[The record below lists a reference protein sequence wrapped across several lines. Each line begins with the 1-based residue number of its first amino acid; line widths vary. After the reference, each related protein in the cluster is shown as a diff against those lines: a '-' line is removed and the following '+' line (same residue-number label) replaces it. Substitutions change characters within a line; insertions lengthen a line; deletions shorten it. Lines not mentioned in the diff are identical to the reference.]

1 MSTLKPVF
9 KQSGT
14 SALYFLDL
22 EDASPNEAFLSA
34 FLSSS
39 ESLKLTLEVEETWND
54 DSGIYIFMTAA
65 PPDVDAFILKVRELV
80 QGQGYYNTRF
90 LWVLDPSF
98 TVSPWVGNKLLASKN
113 ADGTW
118 SVLQT
123 EAFWF
128 ADYNLSI
135 GGGCTIS
142 GPTQE
147 NGYGFTFV
155 PLTDYPNIL
164 FNSPLSAFP
173 MSTPAMLLPLSGSA
187 SGCFSLGFRLSN
199 SGSEDSPSDFEL
211 LQLYCAFFIPDP
223 EQNTEGAVRTLKYP
237 VLEQPKTGE
246 VLLYGRFDHLNQLTG
261 NRTSLSLIDPTRQNP
276 APSNIKSFYITTTGH
291 HVCMTPLPGNSI
303 EADARFV
310 FAKRPLWS
318 DPLASPSYYMSPEG
332 GFSITVDTTPEEI
345 SSSSLIPSERI
356 VCGISSVEYAGLMNT
371 VGNTLHF
378 IPGGNAYAPSFAKDS
393 SSTENTLPLLTEL
406 GTTSWVYITPSS
418 EVNRIYYY
426 SQPEQ
431 ALMYDATNIS
441 LADNGS
447 TGHLNFLEIP
457 AAVLPPS
464 FSPTITSDIEPLIS
478 SAAFPMVPFLGIDP
492 DDVEYCRLLEYQIV
506 SPARRKA
513 IEDISAHMYRS
524 DAVRGTIGNGKTTGV
539 TPQGLIAEMDDNLID
554 WKRLVLGNT
563 AQPSSDVNSNSIDSS
578 WLQLT
583 DIRDSFR
590 ASLQSNQLFLVAAD
604 PTVFQSACSVR
615 YCLTEYSFTQLKQ
628 ISPEKR
634 GSDSILNTI
643 KQKTVEAG
651 FPIYDDK
658 TAYRTQ
664 LSAWAP
670 GITPYLEA
678 WETEGAYFEL
688 VISGW
693 KFLLSPYQWFCDS
706 RQSHQN
712 TIMLMKFNNSA
723 LDELIK
729 DTTAWPWPDVAKI
742 NGSLEITQDELRSIF
757 DSARQSTAQAKE
769 NGTVSPYE
777 NFVDVIT
784 DPNWNG
790 VLFLNCQ
797 VPLTQLP
804 SQLQGIAAGIDTKRF
819 YAHHMGLNIT
829 PLSVESQVVQLGTTS
844 SFGLID
850 YQDTDDL
857 LLAQDIE
864 FDFKVLVLT
873 ILFENSCIK
882 NFTCKI
888 ELLICKLF
896 GDLVLLN
903 GSTHGNNLILE
914 GVCQTENGKDFYSFR
929 QVGISLYQS
938 ENSALEAIEILSTQY
953 ITLIPE
959 NTQSNIAASRF
970 TLGGNL
976 YFTEIEGFDL
986 FSFGPALN
994 KEQSSGT
1001 MRDGYL
1007 RFSEF
1012 TIDMSFDT
1020 TDPNQRK
1027 NFLTKA
1033 SGISFELSQSI
1044 SRDNGLYLKFPLTLT
1059 GMVEAPVTSVEDGQ
1073 PKGVSPKELGFS
1085 SIGAPLQQGALTNP
1099 WYGLVMDLDLGTL
1112 GSLAGDLGLKISL
1125 LAAWCKTEPDNEPIV
1140 FIGMKF
1146 PGLSDLGVKLPI
1158 EGILSLGFRNIQF
1171 LSSETDKGRLY
1182 MLRLRQFGIRLLGL
1196 SFPPGNNDIYL
1207 FGNPDNSSN
1216 TKLGWYAAY
1225 SDGKDEDSSNSRKM
1239 LSGRRNRRGGKA

>member
-14 SALYFLDL
+14 SALYYLDTG
-22 EDASPNEAFLSA
+22 DALSNEAFLPA

-39 ESLKLTLEVEETWND
+39 GSLKPSLEVEEAWND
-54 DSGIYIFMTAA
+54 DSGIYIFMTVA

-80 QGQGYYNTRF
+80 QGQGYYNTKF

-98 TVSPWVGNKLLASKN
+98 TTSPWMGNKLLASKN

-128 ADYNLSI
+128 ADYNLSV
-135 GGGCTIS
+135 GGACTII
-142 GPTQE
+142 GPTEE

-155 PLTDYPNIL
+155 PLAEYPNIL
-164 FNSPLSAFP
+164 FNTPLCSFP
-173 MSTPAMLLPLSGSA
+173 MSTPVMLLPLNCSTL
-187 SGCFSLGFRLSN
+187 GCFSLGFRLSN
-199 SGSEDSPSDFEL
+199 SGSEDSPSDFDL

-223 EQNTEGAVRTLKYP
+223 EQNPEGSVRTLKYP
-237 VLEQPKTGE
+237 VLEQPKTAE
-246 VLLYGRFDHLNQLTG
+246 VMLYGRFDPLNQLVG
-261 NRTSLSLIDPTRQNP
+261 NRTSLSLIDPTGQNP
-276 APSNIKSFYITTTGH
+276 APSNMKSYYITTTGH
-291 HVCMTPLPGNSI
+291 HVYLTPLSGSST

-318 DPLASPSYYMSPEG
+318 DPQASPSYYMSLEG
-332 GFSITVDTTPEEI
+332 SFSITVDTTSEET

-356 VCGISSVEYAGLMNT
+356 VCGISSVEYAGLMNNN
-371 VGNTLHF
+371 GNTLHF

-393 SSTENTLPLLTEL
+393 SNSENSLPLLTDL

-418 EVNRIYYY
+418 EANRIYYY

-431 ALMYDATNIS
+431 SLMYDATNIS
-441 LADNGS
+441 LTDNGS
-447 TGHLNFLEIP
+447 AGHLNFIEIP
-457 AAVLPPS
+457 AAVLPPAS
-464 FSPTITSDIEPLIS
+464 VPGG
-478 SAAFPMVPFLGIDP
+478 FPMVPFLGIDP
-492 DDVEYCRLLEYQIV
+492 DDVEYCRQLEYQTV

-513 IEDISAHMYRS
+513 IEDISSHMYNS
-524 DAVRGTIGNGKTTGV
+524 DAVRGTTGNGITTGV
-539 TPQGLIAEMDDNLID
+539 TPQGLVVEMDDNLID
-554 WKRLVLGNT
+554 WKRLVLGNA
-563 AQPSSDVNSNSIDSS
+563 AQPSSNINPISIDSS

-615 YCLTEYSFTQLKQ
+615 YCLTENSFSQLKQ

-634 GSDSILNTI
+634 GPDSILNTV
-643 KQKTVEAG
+643 KQKTEEAG
-651 FPIYDDK
+651 YPIYDDK
-658 TAYRTQ
+658 AAYQTQ
-664 LSAWAP
+664 LTAWAP
-670 GITPYLEA
+670 DITPYWES

-688 VISGW
+688 IISGW
-693 KFLLSPYQWFCDS
+693 KFLLSPYHWFCDN
-706 RQSHQN
+706 RLSHQN

-729 DTTAWPWPDVAKI
+729 DTAAWPWPDVAKI
-742 NGSLEITQDELRSIF
+742 NGSLEKTQDELRSIF
-757 DSARQSTAQAKE
+757 DSAKQSVAQAKE

-777 NFVDVIT
+777 NFVNVIT
-784 DPNWNG
+784 NPNWNG

-797 VPLTQLP
+797 VPLDQLP
-804 SQLQGIAAGIDTKRF
+804 SQLQGIAVGIDTERF

-829 PLSVESQVVQLGTTS
+829 PLSVENQTVQLGSTS

-882 NFTCKI
+882 AFSCRV

-896 GDLVLLN
+896 GDLVLLEN
-903 GSTHGNNLILE
+903 SEHGNNLILE

-929 QVGISLYQS
+929 QTGTNLYQS
-938 ENSALEAIEILSTQY
+938 ENSALETIEILSTRY
-953 ITLIPE
+953 ITLVPE
-959 NTQSNIAASRF
+959 NAQSNIAASRF
-970 TLGGNL
+970 TLGGNF

-986 FSFGPALN
+986 FSFGLALN
-994 KEQSSGT
+994 EESSGT
-1001 MRDGYL
+1001 IRDGYL

-1027 NFLTKA
+1027 NFLTRA
-1033 SGISFELSQSI
+1033 SEISFELSQSI

-1059 GMVEAPVTSVEDGQ
+1059 GMVESPVTSVEDDQ

-1085 SIGAPLQQGALTNP
+1085 SIGAPLQQGALTSP

-1140 FIGMKF
+1140 FVGMKF

-1196 SFPPGNNDIYL
+1196 SFPPGNNDIYI
-1207 FGNPDNSSN
+1207 FGNPDNQSN

-1239 LSGRRNRRGGKA
+1239 LCGRRNRRGGKA